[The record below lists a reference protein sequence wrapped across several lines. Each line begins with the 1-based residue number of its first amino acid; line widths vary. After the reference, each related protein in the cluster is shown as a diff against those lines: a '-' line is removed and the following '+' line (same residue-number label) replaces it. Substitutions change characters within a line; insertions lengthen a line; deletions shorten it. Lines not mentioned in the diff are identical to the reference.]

1 MKGWRL
7 YVLVLMTFPSSSVF
21 PSGSVH
27 SKALGA
33 SLEAQPVLVAMLP
46 NVAVVEP
53 IPQSPKGYFA

>member
-7 YVLVLMTFPSSSVF
+7 YILVLMTFPPALCF
-21 PSGSVH
+21 P
-27 SKALGA
+27 LGQCTA
-33 SLEAQPVLVAMLP
+33 RPWVPVWRPSLLVATLP